1 MARIEGMDNFMNFV
15 GSISSEV
22 EEEVKKHI
30 KETALRTELNAKQL
44 TPVDTGTLRR
54 SINTKLENGGLTALV
69 GTNMEYS
76 MAVEYGTSKQPAQPY
91 MTPAYVKNKQK
102 FMDGMERILREAGN

>member
-1 MARIEGMDNFMNFV
+1 MARIEGMDDFMNFV
-15 GSISSEV
+15 GSIPSEV

-30 KETALRTELNAKQL
+30 KETALKTELNAKQL
-44 TPVDTGTLRR
+44 AAVDTGTLRR
-54 SINTKLENGGLTALV
+54 SISTKIENGGLTALV

-76 MAVEYGTSKQPAQPY
+76 MAVEYGTSKQNPQPY

-102 FMDGMERILREAGN
+102 FMDGMERILGRLGD